1 MGNKLLYPGLS
12 IGRCGYSVVRT
23 RQSEAFMRLAEEEE
37 EIRKSIKHTQEV
49 RFCQVSTV
57 VLLIGPST
65 VVPVLLLILI
75 NAKCSLYRFLFSF

>member
-1 MGNKLLYPGLS
+1 M
-12 IGRCGYSVVRT
+12 VRT

-37 EIRKSIKHTQEV
+37 EEIRKSIKHIQEV